1 MVSSFGS
8 DVIKLKPLL
17 KSTKIFFMEPLLE
30 ATGVTKNFG
39 GLKALDRVD
48 LTIYSGEII
57 SLIGPNGAGKTTFFN
72 CITGLVTPDTGE
84 IRFKGS
90 KISGLMPHEITRYG
104 ITRTFQNSRLFAEMS
119 SLENVM
125 VGGFSRTKGGV
136 LGAIFRTR
144 SIVAEER
151 WLSSRAIELLEF
163 MGIGEHRDSWARN
176 LSYGDRRRLE
186 IARALGSAPSL
197 LLLDEPAA
205 GLNPRETQQLM
216 DIIKEIRD
224 RGITILLIEHDMKVV
239 MGVSDRVVVLDYG
252 VKIAEGLP
260 GDIQK
265 DPAVIE
271 AYLGREENAVI
282 ASETKQSLP

>member
-1 MVSSFGS
+1 
-8 DVIKLKPLL
+8 
-17 KSTKIFFMEPLLE
+17 MEPILE
-30 ATGVTKNFG
+30 VKGITKYFG

-48 LTIYSGEII
+48 LDIYSGEII

-72 CITGLVTPDTGE
+72 CITGLIPPDAGE
-84 IRFKGS
+84 IRFKGA
-90 KISGLMPHEITRYG
+90 KISGLKPHEITRHG

-144 SIVAEER
+144 SVVEEER
-151 WLSSRAIELLEF
+151 WLSSKAIELLKF
-163 MGIGEHRDSWARN
+163 MGIGEHRDDWARN

-186 IARALGSAPSL
+186 IARALGGDPSL

-216 DIIKEIRD
+216 DIIKEIRN
-224 RGITILLIEHDMKVV
+224 RSVTILLIEHDMKVV
-239 MGVSDRVVVLDYG
+239 MGISERVAVLDYG
-252 VKIAEGLP
+252 MKIAEGLP
-260 GDIQK
+260 GDIQRN
-265 DPAVIE
+265 PAVIE
-271 AYLGREENAVI
+271 AYLGKEEGYA
-282 ASETKQSLP
+282 